1 MNRRRR
7 RRNSGSN
14 LRWLTEALF
23 QRQLRADYRASRGAD
38 YKICGPKIDSLTSE
52 TVRQANFPSPTYGAA
67 ATKHECPQPVTSSA
81 VRTAVN
87 YHFHSSFIAYGG
99 SGGVEVDVLPNAW
112 NQSVSDVVRIF
123 DVPGQIPHKHF
134 FFVQDAC

>member
-38 YKICGPKIDSLTSE
+38 YKIRGPKIDSLTSE
-52 TVRQANFPSPTYGAA
+52 TVRQTNFSSPTYGAA

-87 YHFHSSFIAYGG
+87 YHFTAPTLLRRQRRSG
-99 SGGVEVDVLPNAW
+99 SRRFTRRLESIGIG
-112 NQSVSDVVRIF
+112 RC
-123 DVPGQIPHKHF
+123 
-134 FFVQDAC
+134 ACIQRNRANPA

>member
-38 YKICGPKIDSLTSE
+38 YKIRGPKIDSLTSE
-52 TVRQANFPSPTYGAA
+52 TVRQPNFPSPTYGAA
-67 ATKHECPQPVTSSA
+67 ATKHECPRTVTGATRAA
-81 VRTAVN
+81 VV
-87 YHFHSSFIAYGG
+87 YHFTHSA
-99 SGGVEVDVLPNAW
+99 
-112 NQSVSDVVRIF
+112 
-123 DVPGQIPHKHF
+123 
-134 FFVQDAC
+134 